1 MLHDAFRELF
11 TLTKN
16 LSTAMQKKLIV
27 IGVCI
32 ALISILIAACGTST
46 AAVQTTPTPTPTPT
60 QILIPTPSPTLVP
73 TPKPTLP
80 PTPTP
85 KAIQPT
91 PTPTPVPAAPAELE
105 LRPMGLSGHADCT
118 KTSSGGYVCEVVV
131 SSLASAQSDLH
142 WFATTNLSGIG
153 FSPSGSVLGPG
164 QSVLVRISVPAGV
177 CGPGLFFFHGPI
189 NTHSTS
195 WVC

>member
-1 MLHDAFRELF
+1 MLHDTFRELF

-16 LSTAMQKKLIV
+16 LSTAMQRRMLA
-27 IGVCI
+27 IGLCI
-32 ALISILIAACGTST
+32 ALISILLAACGTST
-46 AAVQTTPTPTPTPT
+46 ASVQTTPTPTPT
-60 QILIPTPSPTLVP
+60 QVLIPTPSPTLVP
-73 TPKPTLP
+73 TPKPTL
-80 PTPTP
+80 TPTP
-85 KAIQPT
+85 KPKIVPTST
-91 PTPTPVPAAPAELE
+91 PTPTPVPASPAELE

-118 KTSSGGYVCEVVV
+118 KTSSGGYVCAVVV

-153 FSPSGSVLGPG
+153 FSPAGSVLGPG
-164 QSVLVRISVPAGV
+164 QNILVRISIPAGV

>member
-1 MLHDAFRELF
+1 MLHDTFRELF

-16 LSTAMQKKLIV
+16 LSTAMQRKMLV
-27 IGVCI
+27 IGLCM
-32 ALISILIAACGTST
+32 ALISVLIAACGTST
-46 AAVQTTPTPTPTPT
+46 ATVQTAPTPTPT
-60 QILIPTPSPTLVP
+60 QILIPTPSPTLAP
-73 TPKPTLP
+73 TPKPRLP

-85 KAIQPT
+85 KAVQPT
-91 PTPTPVPAAPAELE
+91 PVSTSPAELE

-142 WFATTNLSGIG
+142 WYATTNLSGIG

>member
-1 MLHDAFRELF
+1 MLHDTFRELF

-16 LSTAMQKKLIV
+16 LSTAMQRKMLV
-27 IGVCI
+27 IGLCM
-32 ALISILIAACGTST
+32 ALISVLIAACGTST
-46 AAVQTTPTPTPTPT
+46 ATVQTAPTPTPT
-60 QILIPTPSPTLVP
+60 QILIPTPSPTLAP
-73 TPKPTLP
+73 TPKPRLP

-85 KAIQPT
+85 KAVQPT
-91 PTPTPVPAAPAELE
+91 PTPTPVSTSPAELE

-142 WFATTNLSGIG
+142 WYATTNLSGIG